1 MRVEE
6 EYMDVLQNIEFAV
19 KAGFDIYPDL
29 TDYAAQ
35 RVHEALI
42 DCYTAEVRDRPPKPQ
57 NLDEKEQIIYT
68 EVKKN
73 CDWHLGRKD
82 DLFTSDSGEVPSP
95 CPIVPEEMIQDFYY
109 PRKNYNIL
117 LKIIPLLQKGVVSM
131 NYSFY

>member
-29 TDYAAQ
+29 TDYAVQ
-35 RVHEALI
+35 RVYEALI
-42 DCYTAEVRDRPPKPQ
+42 DCYTAEVRDRPPKSQ

-68 EVKKN
+68 EVKKF
-73 CDWHLGRKD
+73 CDWHLERKD

-95 CPIVPEEMIQDFYY
+95 CPTAPEEMI
-109 PRKNYNIL
+109 L
-117 LKIIPLLQKGVVSM
+117 CLKRLVKSVQNWTRRHRRQGYLKFISQFIS
-131 NYSFY
+131 